1 MSEENG
7 RKNDNIID
15 KTELSA
21 DVASSDMTEKGSAQ
35 EKSLGISML
44 ARVAIGVVVVVS
56 LVISVTSMMRY
67 NRLEEEKRELEAQLA
82 AKNEEIEEMKHLLD
96 SPLDADYIIKIA
108 RERLGL
114 YFPDEVV
121 YYININD

>member
-7 RKNDNIID
+7 RKKDNIID
-15 KTELSA
+15 KTEIVA
-21 DVASSDMTEKGSAQ
+21 DVASSKTEEKGRAQ

-44 ARVAIGVVVVVS
+44 ARVAIGVAVVVS
-56 LVISVTSMMRY
+56 LVISVTSVMRY
-67 NRLEEEKRELEAQLA
+67 NRLEEEKRELEAELA

-121 YYININD
+121 YYSNIND

>member
-121 YYININD
+121 YYSNIND